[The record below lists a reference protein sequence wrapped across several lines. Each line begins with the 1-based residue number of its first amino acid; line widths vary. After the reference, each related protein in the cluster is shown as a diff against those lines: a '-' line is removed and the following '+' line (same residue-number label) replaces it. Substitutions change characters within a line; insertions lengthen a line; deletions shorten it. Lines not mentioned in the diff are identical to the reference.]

1 MTTHTDEFV
10 LLSESVEL
18 SFDAFLRLSGLTH
31 EELQLLMDCGAL
43 VPRQVSKKAA
53 IENCHF
59 NSHYLISIRKLA
71 RLKQDFELDSNVL
84 GLMLVF
90 LERVRTLEEQVQ
102 HLHQHTSHST
112 SQ

>member
-1 MTTHTDEFV
+1 MTTHTDEFI

-18 SFDAFLRLSGLTH
+18 SFDSFLRLSGLTH

-43 VPRQVSKKAA
+43 VPRQMPEKSA
-53 IENCHF
+53 IETCHF

-71 RLKQDFELDSNVL
+71 RLKQDFELESNAL

-102 HLHQHTSHST
+102 QLHKLTIQSNH
-112 SQ
+112 